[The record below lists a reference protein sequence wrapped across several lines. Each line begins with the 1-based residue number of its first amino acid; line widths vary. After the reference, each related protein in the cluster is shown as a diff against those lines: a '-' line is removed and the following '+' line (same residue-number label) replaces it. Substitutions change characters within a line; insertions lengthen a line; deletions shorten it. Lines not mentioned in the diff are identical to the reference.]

1 MTTNPFL
8 LSDLPPWQQPAIVRW
23 SEILARSYRQLLGK
37 KLIDED
43 CADTDRLS
51 KALFYAPFVVVSHG
65 TQADP
70 ILNYGNQTALELW
83 SMDWQQL
90 TKTPSRLTA
99 EPVNR
104 EDRTLMLDRVTRQG
118 YIDNYR
124 GIRISSTGRRFL
136 IKGVTIWNLTDNS
149 GKKCGQAATFANWT
163 WFNQSTN
170 ADE

>member
-1 MTTNPFL
+1 MTTNLPT
-8 LSDLPPWQQPAIVRW
+8 LSDLPPWQQPRVIRW
-23 SEILARSYRQLLGK
+23 SEILARSYQQLLGK
-37 KLIDED
+37 KLIDRD
-43 CADTDRLS
+43 LTDTYALS
-51 KALFYAPFVVVSHG
+51 KALFHAPFVVVSHG

-104 EDRTLMLDRVTRQG
+104 TDRALILDRVTKQG

-124 GIRISSTGRRFL
+124 GIRISSTGQRFL
-136 IKGVTIWNLTDNS
+136 IERVTIWNLTDETGN
-149 GKKCGQAATFANWT
+149 KCGQAATFACWS
-163 WFNQSTN
+163 WLSN
-170 ADE
+170 AR